1 MPTPKFRT
9 SSSKRNMRRSHDHLT
24 PAGMS
29 VCTNCGQVKKPHSV
43 CEACGHYKG
52 KSVLP
57 AKQTASNSEFTTEA

>member
-1 MPTPKFRT
+1 
-9 SSSKRNMRRSHDHLT
+9 MRRSHDHLT

-57 AKQTASNSEFTTEA
+57 AKQSTSNSEFTTEA